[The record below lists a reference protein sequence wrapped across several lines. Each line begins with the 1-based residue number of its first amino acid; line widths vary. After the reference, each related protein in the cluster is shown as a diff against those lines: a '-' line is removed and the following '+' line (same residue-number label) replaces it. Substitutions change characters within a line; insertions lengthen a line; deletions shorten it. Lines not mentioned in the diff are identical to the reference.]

1 MNQRLTV
8 LMSSL
13 PAHLDAAIITSRV
26 NRRYYLGLSS
36 SAGTLVVTRSAVFFF
51 IDGRY
56 REAAGALDGGITLLP
71 SEDITTELPAL
82 MARLGVRT
90 AGVESGYLT
99 LAALE
104 SLRARLPGC
113 VIAADSAL
121 NELILAQ
128 RRRKSPGE
136 VALLRA
142 AQHAS
147 ERAYLNLLNFIRPGR
162 TEKEMALELYRLCRM
177 EDGVEAA
184 HTDLLLSGP
193 NGSRPHGM
201 AGDRAVRPGEFVT
214 MDFGAVIDGYSADM
228 TRTVAVGEPTD
239 EMRGLYELVRRA
251 KDTATLAVAP
261 GIACAE
267 VDAVARRVIAEG
279 GYADEFCHGL
289 GHSIGLEGHE
299 DPRFRADSNACVE
312 EGLVMSVEPG
322 VYLPGRLG
330 LRIEDLIY
338 VGPDGVESLN
348 ETATDLVV
356 LA

>member
-1 MNQRLTV
+1 MQGKFIKFGRSVISLILCFALFATGIQ
-8 LMSSL
+8 L
-13 PAHLDAAIITSRV
+13 PARAETAGATPMLVSGVKTWQDAAEYVCGLLGEYPGNALNALKEWNYLEADVAPQDEVSAEQMQTLLSRV
-26 NRRYYLGLSS
+26 
-36 SAGTLVVTRSAVFFF
+36 
-51 IDGRY
+51 
-56 REAAGALDGGITLLP
+56 
-71 SEDITTELPAL
+71 
-82 MARLGVRT
+82 
-90 AGVESGYLT
+90 
-99 LAALE
+99 
-104 SLRARLPGC
+104 
-113 VIAADSAL
+113 
-121 NELILAQ
+121 
-128 RRRKSPGE
+128 
-136 VALLRA
+136 
-142 AQHAS
+142 
-147 ERAYLNLLNFIRPGR
+147 
-162 TEKEMALELYRLCRM
+162 
-177 EDGVEAA
+177 
-184 HTDLLLSGP
+184 
-193 NGSRPHGM
+193 
-201 AGDRAVRPGEFVT
+201 
-214 MDFGAVIDGYSADM
+214 FGAVIDGYSADM